1 MQDEIRPQRGP
12 QEQVLS
18 TPADVA
24 FFGGA
29 AGGGKSW
36 ALLLEP
42 LRHKGNSQF
51 ACVIFR
57 RTYPQVTNPG
67 GLWDESVKL
76 YPLVGATQRESDLE
90 WRFPSGATVK
100 FAHLQHE
107 SNRLDWQGSAI
118 PLLGFDELTHF
129 TRSQFFYM
137 LSRNR
142 SLSGVR
148 PYIRATC
155 NPVPDDDP
163 TGGWIHEFISW
174 YIGEDGFAIPERSG
188 VVRWFVNVQD
198 TLHWADNAQ
207 ELIER
212 FPHIR
217 DLQPKSFTFIKSS
230 LYDNKIL
237 MRQDPGYLANL
248 QALPLV
254 DRERLLGDAE
264 RGGNW
269 KIKPSAGKVFNRGWF
284 EIVDAAPAGGRTVRF
299 WDLAATEKE
308 VSKSDPDYTAGV
320 KMRRVGDVY
329 YVLDAVAEQISP
341 AQTDALLKNTA
352 SQDGASV
359 DIRLEREGGASG
371 KRDASHNVAML
382 AGYDVRTIPPQGDK
396 VTRAK
401 GFSAQALAGNV
412 KLVRGAWNAR
422 YLSTLHE
429 FPEGAHDDLVD
440 ASSGAFNELTSG
452 GAATAPAV
460 VTTQASVKEMF
471 G

>member
-1 MQDEIRPQRGP
+1 MGAAMQDDIRPQQGP
-12 QEQVLS
+12 QEAFLA

-24 FFGGA
+24 FYGGA

-42 LRHKGNSQF
+42 LRHKKNSQF

-76 YPLVGATQRESDLE
+76 YPQAGATPRQSELS
-90 WRFPSGATVK
+90 WRFPSGATVR

-107 SNRLDWQGSAI
+107 TNRLDWQGAQI

-142 SLSGVR
+142 SVSGVR

-155 NPVPDDDP
+155 NPVPDDDE

-174 YIGEDGFAIPERSG
+174 YIGEDGYAIPERSG
-188 VVRWFVNVQD
+188 VLRWFVNVGN
-198 TLHWADNAQ
+198 TLRWADDPA
-207 ELIER
+207 ELAAKY
-212 FPHIR
+212 P
-217 DLQPKSFTFIKSS
+217 DATPKSFTFIRSS
-230 LYDNKIL
+230 LFDNQIL
-237 MRQDPGYLANL
+237 MQQDPGYLANL

-254 DRERLLGDAE
+254 DRERLLG
-264 RGGNW
+264 GNW
-269 KIKPSAGKVFNRGWF
+269 KIKPAAGKVFNRSWF
-284 EIVDAAPAGGRTVRF
+284 EIVEAAPAVGRTVRF

-308 VSKSDPDYTAGV
+308 IAKDDPDFTAGV
-320 KMRRVGDVY
+320 KMRKAGGVY
-329 YVLDAVAEQISP
+329 YVLDAIAEQAAP
-341 AQTDALLKNTA
+341 GRVDAMIENIA
-352 SQDGASV
+352 GQDGRTV
-359 DIRLEREGGASG
+359 EIRFEREGGASG
-371 KRDASHNVAML
+371 KRDANHIVTML
-382 AGYDVRTIPPQGDK
+382 AGYDVRAIPPQGDK

-401 GFSAQALAGNV
+401 GLAAQAEAGNV
-412 KLVRGAWNAR
+412 KLVRGDWNNR
-422 YLSTLHE
+422 YLSTLHS
-429 FPEGAHDDLVD
+429 FPEGAHDDEVD
-440 ASSGAFNELTSG
+440 ASSGAFNELTDASG
-452 GAATAPAV
+452 SAIAPATV
-460 VTTQASVKEMF
+460 SSAAQIKEML

>member
-1 MQDEIRPQRGP
+1 MQDDIRPQQGP
-12 QEQVLS
+12 QEAFLA

-24 FFGGA
+24 FYGGA

-42 LRHKGNSQF
+42 LRHKKNSQF

-76 YPLVGATQRESDLE
+76 YPLVGATPRESDLE
-90 WRFPSGATVK
+90 WRFSSGATVK

-155 NPVPDDDP
+155 NPVPDDDE

-174 YIGEDGFAIPERSG
+174 YIGEDGYAIPERSG
-188 VVRWFVNVQD
+188 VLRWFVNVGN
-198 TLHWADNAQ
+198 TLRWADDPA
-207 ELIER
+207 ELAAKY
-212 FPHIR
+212 P
-217 DLQPKSFTFIKSS
+217 DATPKSFTFIRSS
-230 LYDNKIL
+230 LFDNQIL
-237 MRQDPGYLANL
+237 MQQDPGYLANL
-248 QALPLV
+248 QALPMV
-254 DRERLLGDAE
+254 DRERLLA
-264 RGGNW
+264 GNW
-269 KIKPSAGKVFNRGWF
+269 KIKPAAGKVFNRSWF
-284 EIVDAAPAGGRTVRF
+284 EIVDAVPAGGRDVRF
-299 WDLAATEKE
+299 WDLAATEK
-308 VSKSDPDYTAGV
+308 SIAKPDPDFTASV

-329 YVLDAVAEQISP
+329 YVMDATADREAPGRI
-341 AQTDALLKNTA
+341 DATIKNTA
-352 SQDGASV
+352 AQDGRDVA
-359 DIRLEREGGASG
+359 IRLEREGGASG
-371 KRDASHNVAML
+371 VRDARNTVTML
-382 AGYDVRTIPPQGDK
+382 AGYDVRAISPQGDK

-401 GFSAQALAGNV
+401 PMAAQAEAGNV
-412 KLVRGAWNAR
+412 KLLRGAWNNR
-422 YLSTLHE
+422 YLATLHA
-429 FPEGAHDDLVD
+429 FPEGAHDDEVD
-440 ASSGAFNELTSG
+440 ASTGAFNELVREVRQPSTLRG
-452 GAATAPAV
+452 
-460 VTTQASVKEMF
+460 
-471 G
+471 